1 MACFERTCD
10 IRLSQMVR
18 SYDQINHSFRC
29 DEVKTWPE
37 GMLRCQ
43 QDLLPVQL
51 HTEYSLLQEKTNT
64 TSIIF
69 YLSLW
74 NYFMRAAML
83 PSLDRSGYSHQIQ

>member
-18 SYDQINHSFRC
+18 SYDQINHSSRC

-51 HTEYSLLQEKTNT
+51 RTEHSLLQEKNKHN
-64 TSIIF
+64 F
-69 YLSLW
+69 YLYISMELF
-74 NYFMRAAML
+74 YACCYATFT
-83 PSLDRSGYSHQIQ
+83 